1 MELEGEVCEVS
12 SLVPLFYGSHVS
24 SKAIDFYT
32 CVFMKYSLSLTPLQE
47 PQHSEFMASCYVFCS
62 LILIFLSQ
70 VYTCTN
76 VSSLRYSGV
85 HNSWLTRRKTCV
97 ERYCMAYFIIC
108 LSEKVTC
115 MF

>member
-47 PQHSEFMASCYVFCS
+47 PQHSEFMARC
-62 LILIFLSQ
+62 
-70 VYTCTN
+70 
-76 VSSLRYSGV
+76 
-85 HNSWLTRRKTCV
+85 
-97 ERYCMAYFIIC
+97 
-108 LSEKVTC
+108 
-115 MF
+115 